1 MINIHPCKYWREVDS
16 LIPAGTSHGQSLPV
30 RVRRRRNAV
39 AVEVH
44 TRAANRARN
53 QAAIRLFHALT
64 MTFVY
69 LSSILFCGCSLVYAL
84 LLFEYCQWSMV
95 FIYNTLDI
103 CITHAAVLL
112 SYIHWHTIFFDF
124 QAAIICLATIYIYI
138 YIPLS
143 RL

>member
-1 MINIHPCKYWREVDS
+1 MIP

-84 LLFEYCQWSMV
+84 LLLILPMKYGVYIQHSRYVWVIHHPSILSMQLYC
-95 FIYNTLDI
+95 FKIGNTYNILRFPG
-103 CITHAAVLL
+103 
-112 SYIHWHTIFFDF
+112 SY
-124 QAAIICLATIYIYI
+124 LGLPYIR
-138 YIPLS
+138 S
-143 RL
+143 T